1 MNKIELSKRLSAI
14 CDMVYPSE
22 AVADIGTDHGYLPIW
37 LVQNGISPY
46 AIASD
51 INIGP
56 INIARANISAY
67 GLDDKIQTFLS
78 DGLKSIDLTD
88 IDTLVIAGMGGE
100 LIVDILEHSSQ
111 KLESVSA
118 IILSPHTKIEA
129 VRKWVKSSEF
139 ISIKEDMVYEDGKY
153 YLIIRLE
160 RKAPHLGE
168 DDLCASK
175 SSDDSKRLDD
185 SKSLDDSK
193 CFDDSKNAYDSKS
206 TKDSILI
213 KYESICIDNP
223 KRVSENISHNISEK
237 ISDRYG
243 NILIRNRHPVF
254 LEFLKHRHDVLM
266 KIKNQMLV
274 HGVDEVKQR
283 EIEEEIQIIREV
295 QYEMQRDI

>member
-139 ISIKEDMVYEDGKY
+139 IFIKEDMICEDGKY
-153 YLIIRLE
+153 YIIIRLE
-160 RKAPHLGE
+160 RKAAHLGE
-168 DDLCASK
+168 DDLCASSK
-175 SSDDSKRLDD
+175 SSDDSK
-185 SKSLDDSK
+185 SL
-193 CFDDSKNAYDSKS
+193 DDSKNAYDSKS
-206 TKDSILI
+206 TKDSILN
-213 KYESICIDNP
+213 KYEGICIDNP
-223 KRVSENISHNISEK
+223 KRVSRNISHNISEK

-295 QYEMQRDI
+295 QYEMQRDL